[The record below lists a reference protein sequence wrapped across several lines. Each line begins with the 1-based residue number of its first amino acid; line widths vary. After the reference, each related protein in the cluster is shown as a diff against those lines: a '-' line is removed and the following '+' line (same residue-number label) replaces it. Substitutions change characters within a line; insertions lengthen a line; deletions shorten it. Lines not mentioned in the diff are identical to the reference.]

1 MKGNYTYRLLYEKGV
16 NVRYISQLDFVRV
29 LNRTV
34 RRSGLPVTYTV
45 GFNPHPVMTV
55 AAPIPVGTT
64 SVYECIDIDFDEKQD
79 TAFLAKHLDAT
90 FPEGIRVLEAKEVTQ
105 ASVPFRDIDSASYT
119 VRAEYSGAAPDVNA
133 FLALGEILIEKK
145 TKKGLKEID
154 IKPDIEKLVLL
165 SAEDGICIFE
175 MQLPCGNEKNIKPD
189 LVVQAIEKYQPQFH
203 AECVLPHRTA
213 VYAKGKL
220 IF

>member
-64 SVYECIDIDFDEKQD
+64 SAYECIDIDFDEKQD

-90 FPEGIRVLEAKEVTQ
+90 FPEGIHVLESKEVTS
-105 ASVPFRDIDSASYT
+105 ASIPFRDIDSASYT
-119 VRAEYSGAAPDVNA
+119 VRVEYAGEAPDVDA
-133 FLALGEILIEKK
+133 FVALGEILIEKK

-154 IKPDIEKLVLL
+154 IKPDIEKLNLL
-165 SAEDGICIFE
+165 SAENGVCIFE
-175 MQLPCGNEKNIKPD
+175 MQLPCGNEKNIKPE
-189 LVVQAIEKYQPQFH
+189 LVVQAIEKYQPQFK

>member
-16 NVRYISQLDFVRV
+16 NVRYISQLNFVRV
-29 LNRTV
+29 LNRTI

-45 GFNPHPVMTV
+45 GFNPHPVMNV

-64 SVYECIDIDFDEKQD
+64 SEYECIDIDFDEKMD
-79 TAFLAKHLDAT
+79 TDALATQFDKA
-90 FPEGIRVLEAKEVTQ
+90 FPEGIRVLAAKAVTDTTL
-105 ASVPFRDIDSASYT
+105 AFRDIDAASYT
-119 VRAEYSGAAPDVNA
+119 VRIEYTGAAPDIAA
-133 FLALGEILIEKK
+133 FLALDEILIEKK
-145 TKKGLKEID
+145 TKKGIKEID
-154 IKPDIEKLVLL
+154 IKPDIAALDLNSCENGV
-165 SAEDGICIFE
+165 CIFT

-189 LVVQAIEKYQPQFH
+189 LVVQAMQKYQPEFK

-213 VYAKGKL
+213 VLSKGKF

>member
-1 MKGNYTYRLLYEKGV
+1 MKGNYTYRLLYEKGI

-29 LNRTV
+29 LNRTI
-34 RRSGLPVTYTV
+34 RRSGLPVTYTI

-64 SVYECIDIDFDEKQD
+64 SEYECIDIDFDEKQD
-79 TAFLAKHLDAT
+79 TAFLAKHLDET
-90 FPEGIRVLEAKEVTQ
+90 FPEGIHVLAAKEVTQ
-105 ASVPFRDIDSASYT
+105 ASVPFRDIDAASYT
-119 VRAEYSGAAPDVNA
+119 VHAEYSGIAPDVSA
-133 FLALGEILIEKK
+133 FLMLNEILIEKK

-154 IKPDIEKLVLL
+154 IKPDIEKLALL
-165 SAEDGICIFE
+165 SAEDGVCIFK
-175 MQLPCGNEKNIKPD
+175 MQLPCGNEKNIKPE
-189 LVVQAIEKYQPQFH
+189 LVLQAMQKYQPSFR
-203 AECVLPHRTA
+203 AECILPHRTA

>member
-1 MKGNYTYRLLYEKGV
+1 MKGNYTYRLLYEKGA

-34 RRSGLPVTYTV
+34 RRSGLPVTYTI

-64 SVYECIDIDFDEKQD
+64 SAYECIDIDFDEKQD
-79 TAFLAKHLDAT
+79 TAFLKAHLGAT
-90 FPEGIRVLEAKEVTQ
+90 FPEGITVLDVKEVTEG
-105 ASVPFRDIDSASYT
+105 VIPFRDIDSASYT
-119 VRAEYSGAAPDVNA
+119 VRVDFTGEAPDISA
-133 FLALGEILIEKK
+133 FLSHNEILIEKR

-154 IKPDIEKLVLL
+154 IKPDISMLTLEEC
-165 SAEDGICIFE
+165 ADGVCTLA
-175 MQLPCGNEKNIKPD
+175 MQLPCGNEKNIKPE
-189 LVVQAIEKYQPQFH
+189 LVMQAMEKYQSGFH

>member
-64 SVYECIDIDFDEKQD
+64 SVYECIDIDFDEKHRAVTPGQSAVLYD
-79 TAFLAKHLDAT
+79 GDICLGG
-90 FPEGIRVLEAKEVTQ
+90 GIVDRV
-105 ASVPFRDIDSASYT
+105 
-119 VRAEYSGAAPDVNA
+119 
-133 FLALGEILIEKK
+133 IL
-145 TKKGLKEID
+145 
-154 IKPDIEKLVLL
+154 
-165 SAEDGICIFE
+165 
-175 MQLPCGNEKNIKPD
+175 
-189 LVVQAIEKYQPQFH
+189 
-203 AECVLPHRTA
+203 
-213 VYAKGKL
+213 
-220 IF
+220 

>member
-29 LNRTV
+29 LNRTI
-34 RRSGLPVTYTV
+34 RRSALPVTYTV

-64 SVYECIDIDFDEKQD
+64 SSYECIDIDFDTKQD
-79 TAFLAKHLDAT
+79 TRFLAAHLDAT
-90 FPEGIRVLEAKEVTQ
+90 FPEGIHVLEAKEVTGESI
-105 ASVPFRDIDSASYT
+105 AFRDIDSASYT
-119 VRAEYSGAAPDVNA
+119 VRVDFSGKAPDVDA
-133 FLALGEILIEKK
+133 FLALPEILIEKK
-145 TKKGLKEID
+145 TKKGIKEID
-154 IKPDIEKLVLL
+154 IKPDIAMLKSESLENGV
-165 SAEDGICIFE
+165 CTFR
-175 MQLPCGNEKNIKPD
+175 MCLPCGNEKNIKPE
-189 LVVQAIEKYQPQFH
+189 LVIAALEKYQPDFK

>member
-1 MKGNYTYRLLYEKGV
+1 LKGNYTYRLLYEKGV

-64 SVYECIDIDFDEKQD
+64 STYECIDIDFDTKQD
-79 TAFLAKHLDAT
+79 LAFLAAHMDKT
-90 FPEGIRVLEAKEVTQ
+90 FPEGIHVLEAKEVTEQ
-105 ASVPFRDIDSASYT
+105 SVPFRDIDSASYT
-119 VRAEYSGAAPDVNA
+119 VTVEYTGAAPDVDT
-133 FLALGEILIEKK
+133 FLTQSEILIDKK
-145 TKKGLKEID
+145 TKKGIKEID
-154 IKPDIEKLVLL
+154 IKPDITELKLLN
-165 SAEDGICIFE
+165 ATNGICTFA
-175 MQLPCGNEKNIKPD
+175 MHLPCGNEKNIKPE
-189 LVVQAIEKYQPQFH
+189 LVVQALEKYQPQFH
-203 AECVLPHRTA
+203 AECTLPHRTA